1 MKRGK
6 NKFDVIVIGS
16 GSAGFSAAETAQA
29 RGAKVLVIESGDWGG
44 ECPNSACIPTK
55 ALLKSAKRYREVTKN
70 LEDFGIS
77 AGSVGFSFANIMAE
91 KNKIVDL
98 ITSHGQKIPRLAKEF
113 GIQTV
118 KGKAVFLDQ
127 NTIVVEKKKYTAK
140 AFVIATGAIDFIP
153 PIAGLTELGFISYKD
168 IMKMKKLPK
177 SIAIIGGGAVS
188 CEFATFFSTFG
199 VKVHILQLDPTILI
213 REDVEIANLA
223 THELMK
229 NGVEVYVDT
238 KTLSVE
244 KYGRRKRVTFD
255 EGKHQR
261 EHIIVDEVM
270 VAAGKRAN
278 VSELKLENAKVKV
291 DDRGRLKV
299 TEDLQTS
306 AKHIFTA
313 GDVSGGFLFTHTART
328 EGAIA
333 GNNVVNFLEKQKS
346 RLKRDMRVVPR
357 VTFTNP
363 EVASVGI
370 TSDTAGMLK
379 KEVLIGRFPIGA
391 LGRAVTERDR
401 RGLVKIIVDKKTR
414 KILGGHIIGE
424 RAGELI
430 HEIAFAMEVDCRV
443 DVLANMIHAY
453 PSYSEA
459 IAGAAS
465 SLE

>member
-168 IMKMKKLPK
+168 IMK
-177 SIAIIGGGAVS
+177 
-188 CEFATFFSTFG
+188 
-199 VKVHILQLDPTILI
+199 
-213 REDVEIANLA
+213 
-223 THELMK
+223 
-229 NGVEVYVDT
+229 
-238 KTLSVE
+238 
-244 KYGRRKRVTFD
+244 
-255 EGKHQR
+255 
-261 EHIIVDEVM
+261 
-270 VAAGKRAN
+270 
-278 VSELKLENAKVKV
+278 
-291 DDRGRLKV
+291 
-299 TEDLQTS
+299 
-306 AKHIFTA
+306 
-313 GDVSGGFLFTHTART
+313 
-328 EGAIA
+328 
-333 GNNVVNFLEKQKS
+333 
-346 RLKRDMRVVPR
+346 
-357 VTFTNP
+357 
-363 EVASVGI
+363 
-370 TSDTAGMLK
+370 
-379 KEVLIGRFPIGA
+379 
-391 LGRAVTERDR
+391 
-401 RGLVKIIVDKKTR
+401 
-414 KILGGHIIGE
+414 
-424 RAGELI
+424 
-430 HEIAFAMEVDCRV
+430 
-443 DVLANMIHAY
+443 
-453 PSYSEA
+453 
-459 IAGAAS
+459 
-465 SLE
+465 